1 MGPERWQRFKQ
12 IVMTVWEKDRRE
24 WPSSLV
30 DQCGDDVELFLEASS
45 LLALSQ
51 SVGDFIESPA
61 WGVVFATPYEEM
73 GRASRVL
80 GHGETN

>member
-1 MGPERWQRFKQ
+1 MSPDRWQRFKQ

-45 LLALSQ
+45 LLALSR
-51 SVGDFIESPA
+51 SVGGFIESPA
-61 WGVVFATPYEEM
+61 WRAVFASSHGGV
-73 GRASRVL
+73 GRISGAS
-80 GHGETN
+80 GYGETN